1 MEALGRFEL
10 PTCGLGNRRSIHLSY
25 RAKTSSFFPTVL
37 GVLRLRSGFRQRAR
51 TPANRLNLG
60 NRRSIHLSCRAKTCS
75 FFPTVLGVLR
85 LRSGFRLPT
94 LALPLRG
101 IAHAVKTPQFRKPSL
116 YPSELQGHVHTLYL
130 RPREAASPDLVLRFL
145 SSF

>member
-51 TPANRLNLG
+51 TPAIRLNLG
-60 NRRSIHLSCRAKTCS
+60 NRRSIHLSYRAKN
-75 FFPTVLGVLR
+75 
-85 LRSGFRLPT
+85 
-94 LALPLRG
+94 
-101 IAHAVKTPQFRKPSL
+101 I
-116 YPSELQGHVHTLYL
+116 
-130 RPREAASPDLVLRFL
+130 FL
-145 SSF
+145 SSRLSSGSFGFAQDFGSGLGRPLFAS